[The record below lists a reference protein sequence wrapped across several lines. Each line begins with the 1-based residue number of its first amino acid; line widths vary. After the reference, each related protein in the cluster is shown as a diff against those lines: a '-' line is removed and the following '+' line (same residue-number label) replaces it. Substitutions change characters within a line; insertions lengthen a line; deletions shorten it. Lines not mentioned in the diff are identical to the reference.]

1 MATGSGKTVMMA
13 GLILD
18 LYERGY
24 QNFLVFVN
32 RAILLCYQNKC

>member
-13 GLILD
+13 GLILY

-24 QNFLVFVN
+24 QNFLLSSMVKAFSFS
-32 RAILLCYQNKC
+32 L